1 MPALLEVCEPA
12 SQEDLDA
19 LADLVD
25 APTPA
30 DWLESDY
37 LGAILTDLEA

>member
-12 SQEDLDA
+12 SQDDLDA
-19 LADLVD
+19 LAALVD

-30 DWLESDY
+30 AWLEVDY
-37 LGAILTDLEA
+37 LGAILDDLEA